1 MLVNLRGV
9 KESGT
14 FFAIPTFFFL
24 LLMFGTLGVGML
36 RYLTG
41 DLGVVQNP
49 PPLEIIG
56 SSAVTVFLV
65 LRAFA
70 NGTTA
75 LTGIEAISNG
85 IMAFKQPRSR
95 NASITLAWMAAILAT
110 LFLGITFLAREVGAL
125 PSEAE
130 TVISQVGRTVLAGRG
145 PLYLALISSTTL
157 ILVMAANTAF
167 ADFPRL
173 AALIAKEG
181 FLPRQFSF
189 QGSRLVFSRG
199 IMALAIL
206 ASILIAIFK
215 ASVTLLIPLYAVG
228 VFLSFTLS
236 QSGMARH
243 WWRLRPQPGEGEKS
257 TADAKW
263 LLKMVF
269 NGLGAL
275 TTGVVTI
282 IFALTK
288 FLDGAWVI
296 FVVIPVVVAVFRSI
310 KKHYIDVADN
320 LSLSGHKPD
329 HTKVSYKVIIPLQSV
344 HRGSLKALKYA
355 SAISKDITAVH
366 ISLDKE
372 ESKKL
377 RRRWRRWGRGKELVI
392 IDSPYR
398 LLLEPLL
405 AYIRESVSTVSK
417 NQKVIVVVPEFV
429 PKERWHNLLHM
440 NTASWLRRALL
451 TTRDVTIME
460 VPYQMR

>member
-1 MLVNLRGV
+1 
-9 KESGT
+9 
-14 FFAIPTFFFL
+14 
-24 LLMFGTLGVGML
+24 
-36 RYLTG
+36 
-41 DLGVVQNP
+41 
-49 PPLEIIG
+49 
-56 SSAVTVFLV
+56 
-65 LRAFA
+65 
-70 NGTTA
+70 
-75 LTGIEAISNG
+75 
-85 IMAFKQPRSR
+85 
-95 NASITLAWMAAILAT
+95 
-110 LFLGITFLAREVGAL
+110 
-125 PSEAE
+125 
-130 TVISQVGRTVLAGRG
+130 
-145 PLYLALISSTTL
+145 
-157 ILVMAANTAF
+157 
-167 ADFPRL
+167 
-173 AALIAKEG
+173 
-181 FLPRQFSF
+181 
-189 QGSRLVFSRG
+189 
-199 IMALAIL
+199 
-206 ASILIAIFK
+206 
-215 ASVTLLIPLYAVG
+215 
-228 VFLSFTLS
+228 
-236 QSGMARH
+236 
-243 WWRLRPQPGEGEKS
+243 
-257 TADAKW
+257 
-263 LLKMVF
+263 
-269 NGLGAL
+269 
-275 TTGVVTI
+275 
-282 IFALTK
+282 
-288 FLDGAWVI
+288 VI